1 MLRLRTEDTLTPR
14 HPGIRFLALPS
25 ALAEWQAAGH
35 DMHPFHEGV
44 ELLHMRYREL
54 GMTRLLPP
62 ERVAIGTESAD
73 TAAWG
78 GFHHPDQ
85 GYRHLQMR
93 ALITMY
99 GPLTSTPQNPSLSAL
114 DLLRSY
120 AHDCLHYGSYRSY
133 RLRNGEIVRS
143 QYGVN
148 FRRPD
153 GRTYSAPD
161 TADAPGTRNLG
172 VVMEGAC
179 DWEARAITRRAA
191 ERCGIQ
197 EPEGPDRFAYR
208 DSTGRLNAAD
218 LRQLTSGHGLA
229 PHAGAARFLESMG
242 RYTTAV
248 NSRYAWF
255 LDDAGP
261 EEGAELHAEVLRA
274 LISGSVS
281 GLCAWLDVR
290 HGPGEFLARFRT
302 PSY

>member
-1 MLRLRTEDTLTPR
+1 MR
-14 HPGIRFLALPS
+14 
-25 ALAEWQAAGH
+25 
-35 DMHPFHEGV
+35 PFHEGV
-44 ELLHMRYREL
+44 ELLRLRYREL

-62 ERVAIGTESAD
+62 ERVVIGTESAD
-73 TAAWG
+73 TPAWG
-78 GFHHPDQ
+78 GFHHPNQ

-99 GPLTSTPQNPSLSAL
+99 GPLTSTPQNPSLAAL

-133 RLRNGEIVRS
+133 RLHDGEIVRS
-143 QYGVN
+143 RYGVN

-161 TADAPGTRNLG
+161 TVDTPGTRNLG

-179 DWEARAITRRAA
+179 DWEARAVTRRAA

-197 EPEGPDRFAYR
+197 EPGGLDRFAYR
-208 DSTGRLNAAD
+208 DSTGLLDIAD
-218 LRQLTSGHGLA
+218 VRQLTSRQRLS
-229 PHAGAARFLESMG
+229 PQAGAARFLESMG

-248 NSRYAWF
+248 NTRYAWF

-274 LISGSVS
+274 LVSGSVS
-281 GLCAWLDVR
+281 DLCTWLDVR
-290 HGPGEFLARFRT
+290 HGPGEFLARFRA